1 MKLDRARAN
10 RPHRQSGMTA
20 SVIVGVLLALM
31 VVGIGTAMLLARPT
45 LWTTRTTLLVSPT
58 TTANDSS
65 AATLYELLSQG
76 KIAETYASL
85 MRNTAFGDAVIEA
98 AGVSGP
104 AGTYQISAAVV
115 PQTFLIRVTTSAP
128 TRNDALA
135 LGSAAAAEAP
145 GFVTDLSQPFSVRSV
160 NAGQLRATR
169 TGGTDAT
176 LLGIVAV
183 IALVVGVLGQ
193 QAMMQLLTLRR
204 ARRGVPRSRRGGVRG
219 VPEVPVKKRAA
230 AGSRA
235 AD

>member
-10 RPHRQSGMTA
+10 RPHRQSGTTA
-20 SVIVGVLLALM
+20 SIIVGVLLALL

-45 LWTTRTTLLVSPT
+45 TWTTRTTLLVSPK

-76 KIAETYASL
+76 KVAETYAAL
-85 MRNTAFGDAVIEA
+85 MRSSAFGDAVVES
-98 AGVSGP
+98 AGLSTSP
-104 AGTYQISAAVV
+104 AFQVTAAVV

-128 TRNDALA
+128 TQSDALA
-135 LGSAAAAEAP
+135 LGEAAATEAP

-160 NAGQLRATR
+160 NAGQLRATSS
-169 TGGTDAT
+169 GGADPT
-176 LLGIVAV
+176 LLAIVIV

-193 QAMMQLLTLRR
+193 QAMLQLLALRS
-204 ARRGVPRSRRGGVRG
+204 ARRGVPGSRRGGTRG
-219 VPEVPVKKRAA
+219 VPQAAVKKPAA

-235 AD
+235 AH

>member
-1 MKLDRARAN
+1 MKLDRARTS

-20 SVIVGVLLALM
+20 SIIVGVLLALM

-45 LWTTRTTLLVSPT
+45 TWTTRTTLLVSPK

-76 KIAETYASL
+76 KVAETYAAL
-85 MRNTAFGDAVIEA
+85 MRNAAFGDAVIDA

-104 AGTYQISAAVV
+104 AGSFQITAAVV

-128 TRNDALA
+128 TRADALA
-135 LGSAAAAEAP
+135 LGTEAAAEAP
-145 GFVTDLSQPFSVRSV
+145 GFVTDLSQPFAVRSV

-169 TGGTDAT
+169 TGGTDST
-176 LLGIVAV
+176 LLGIVGV

-193 QAMMQLLTLRR
+193 QVMLQLLTLRSV
-204 ARRGVPRSRRGGVRG
+204 RRGVPRSRRGGVRG
-219 VPEVPVKKRAA
+219 VPEAPVKKRAA